1 MPIEVREEVV
11 EVIASVKA
19 QGIARYQA
27 CALLQIK
34 VRRIERWEA
43 RIRRTGSMEYW
54 KAGPKQ
60 VVHAIM
66 PVEREAV
73 LEYVGR
79 EETVDYSYQ
88 MLALKGGEEGLFHLS
103 ASSVRK
109 ILDEESLAEDR
120 TGRKKRGVRVKPNRP
135 EALTGPNQCWCWDIS
150 YLRTEILRVF
160 WYLYVMLDEW
170 SRKVVAWR
178 VSRSLAA
185 EEALALIDQAIIAEK
200 LLEVPFEQLP
210 VVVNDRGTQMKAK
223 EVKQMFRDLGLIQT
237 FARPRTP
244 NDNPFAEALFGTI
257 KTSPA
262 YPGWFPSNDET
273 VVTGY
278 FDRYFTWYDHEHYHS
293 RIGYVTPFQKH
304 TGQAEKIIRERRN
317 QLTTQRERRKEYWL
331 LYPDHNSLDLRG
343 W

>member
-1 MPIEVREEVV
+1 LPLEVRQEIVA
-11 EVIASVKA
+11 VIVSVKA

-27 CALLQIK
+27 CALLQVK
-34 VRRIERWEA
+34 VRRVERWEA
-43 RIRRTGSMEYW
+43 RIRRTGSMDYG
-54 KAGPKQ
+54 KPGPKQ

-66 PVEREAV
+66 PIEREAV

-79 EETVDYSYQ
+79 GETVDYSYQ
-88 MLALKGGEEGLFHLS
+88 MLALKGGEEGLFHMS

-109 ILDEESLAEDR
+109 ILHEESLAEDR
-120 TGRKKRGVRVKPNRP
+120 TSRMGRGMRVKPGRP
-135 EALTGPNQCWCWDIS
+135 EELTGPNQCWCWDIS

-178 VSRSLAA
+178 VSRSLAS

-200 LLEVPFEQLP
+200 LLEVPEEQLP

-223 EVKQMFRDLGLIQT
+223 EVKQMFRDLGLIQA

-244 NDNPFAEALFGTI
+244 DDNPFVEALFGTV
-257 KTSPA
+257 KTAPA
-262 YPGWFPSNDET
+262 YPDWFPSNEGNI
-273 VVTGY
+273 VTDY
-278 FDRYFTWYDHEHYHS
+278 FYRYFTWYNHEHYHS

-304 TGQAEKIIRERRN
+304 TGQAEEIIRERRK
-317 QLTTQRERRKEYWL
+317 QLATQRERRKEYWL
-331 LYPDHNSLDLRG
+331 LRPDHNSLDLRG

>member
-1 MPIEVREEVV
+1 LPLEVRQEIVA
-11 EVIASVKA
+11 VIVSVKA
-19 QGIARYQA
+19 QGIARYQS
-27 CALLQIK
+27 CALLQVK
-34 VRRIERWEA
+34 VRRVERWEA
-43 RIRRTGSMEYW
+43 RIRRIGSMDYG
-54 KAGPKQ
+54 KPGPKQ
-60 VVHAIM
+60 VVHALM

-79 EETVDYSYQ
+79 GETVDYSYQ
-88 MLALKGGEEGLFHLS
+88 MLALKGGEEGLFHMS

-109 ILDEESLAEDR
+109 ILHEESLAENR
-120 TGRKKRGVRVKPNRP
+120 TPRMRRGMRVKPGRP
-135 EALTGPNQCWCWDIS
+135 EELTGPNQCWCWDIS

-178 VSRSLAA
+178 VSRSLAS

-200 LLEVPFEQLP
+200 LLEVPEEQLP

-244 NDNPFAEALFGTI
+244 DDNPFVEALFGTV
-257 KTSPA
+257 KTAPA
-262 YPGWFPSNDET
+262 YPGWFPSNEGN
-273 VVTGY
+273 VVTDY
-278 FDRYFTWYDHEHYHS
+278 FYRYFTWYNHEHYHS

-304 TGQAEKIIRERRN
+304 TGQAEEIIRERRK
-317 QLTTQRERRKEYWL
+317 QLTSQRERRKEYWL
-331 LYPDHNSLDLRG
+331 LRPDHNSLDLRG